1 HFLAK
6 EPFDFEIMHKGY
18 AIIDSA
24 LEFFSAPFSPSFLEK
39 IAELS
44 IKFSELTQKMGNS
57 RLLCGGESQ
66 TAHAM
71 NLLFLHEERALRLRG
86 EVEMFVAPIVMN
98 LYQSTLLQKRSF
110 FVSPP
115 DNNARLHYLCEFFG
129 LKQQRIINKIR
140 PILSNNEVDL
150 MTYRLDEYREE
161 LSELAMKNSSRLQ
174 RGWKIFKR
182 LYTDDGYALRKEI
195 DSSDVS
201 IALAL
206 APDLKNKFTFLTALK
221 CMGLLEGYIG
231 E

>member
-1 HFLAK
+1 
-6 EPFDFEIMHKGY
+6 
-18 AIIDSA
+18 
-24 LEFFSAPFSPSFLEK
+24 
-39 IAELS
+39 
-44 IKFSELTQKMGNS
+44 MGNS